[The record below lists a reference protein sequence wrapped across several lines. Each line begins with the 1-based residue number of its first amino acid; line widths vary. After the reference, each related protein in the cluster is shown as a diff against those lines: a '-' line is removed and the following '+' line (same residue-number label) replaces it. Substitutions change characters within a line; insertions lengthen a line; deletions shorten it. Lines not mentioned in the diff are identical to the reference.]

1 VRNGRLIVDEPT
13 ALPEGS
19 EVELAVIEDEL
30 DDEDRARLHSALDAA
45 GDELRAGKSIP
56 GDQFLAELRRGI
68 P

>member
-1 VRNGRLIVDEPT
+1 MDELT
-13 ALPEGS
+13 DLPEGS

-45 GDELRAGKSIP
+45 DDELRAGKGIP
-56 GDQFLAELRRGI
+56 GVQFLAELRRGI